1 MNNITPITPASTPA
15 STHFAADF
23 GYGHELHSEIL
34 PGLWQ
39 GGTHDED
46 VITAG
51 YALRRI
57 TNHEFETV
65 VTLYARAN
73 AASWNVKEI
82 RYGFDDG
89 DMSDFDVE
97 ADLAFAVREAHADW
111 KAGKRVLIRC
121 QAGLNRSGLVMALVL
136 IRDGYSPTAAIEQIR
151 AKRGPDALCNW
162 VFENWLDS
170 KANLSFWRMN
180 EAA

>member
-1 MNNITPITPASTPA
+1 MNNITPIKPINPSV
-15 STHFAADF
+15 ADF

-65 VTLYARAN
+65 VTLYARAMLR
-73 AASWNVKEI
+73 AGTSKRFATAS
-82 RYGFDDG
+82 
-89 DMSDFDVE
+89 M
-97 ADLAFAVREAHADW
+97 
-111 KAGKRVLIRC
+111 
-121 QAGLNRSGLVMALVL
+121 
-136 IRDGYSPTAAIEQIR
+136 TAT
-151 AKRGPDALCNW
+151 
-162 VFENWLDS
+162 
-170 KANLSFWRMN
+170 
-180 EAA
+180 